1 MQNQTFDKLR
11 PTNVLLFKSTSVSK
25 LDLPTDFKNCI
36 WLDHFLIGTDFAVAI
51 YSSIPGDSLK
61 YCGMVILSDSIWG
74 KSVVEICFLS
84 IIFSHYSKHLNF
96 SK

>member
-36 WLDHFLIGTDFAVAI
+36 WLDHFLIGTDFGVAI

-61 YCGMVILSDSIWG
+61 YCGMVILSDSMGETSSSGNLFPI
-74 KSVVEICFLS
+74 
-84 IIFSHYSKHLNF
+84 
-96 SK
+96 

>member
-61 YCGMVILSDSIWG
+61 YCGMVILSDSKG
-74 KSVVEICFLS
+74 EISSGNLFPNHHFFTLLQ
-84 IIFSHYSKHLNF
+84 ISKVF
-96 SK
+96 